1 MFSIETSGS
10 FKFIE
15 AFFKTINK
23 KAYIMETL
31 RKYGQKGVD
40 ALSSNTPVDSGRTS
54 EMWGYE
60 IHESKDRYEIVWTN
74 DNINDGIPIALLIQF
89 GHGTRNGAYVQ
100 GIDYINPAIAG
111 IFEGITQDVWEEVQS
126 K

>member
-1 MFSIETSGS
+1 MISIETSGS

-15 AFFKTINK
+15 AFFDKIK
-23 KAYIMETL
+23 GDSYIKDIL
-31 RKYGQKGVD
+31 RVYGLRGVD
-40 ALSSNTPVDSGRTS
+40 ALSANTPVDSGRTS

-60 IHESKDRYEIVWTN
+60 IHSSKNRHEIVWTN
-74 DNINDGIPIALLIQF
+74 DNINDGVSIAVIIQL

-100 GIDYINPAIAG
+100 GIDYINPALAGVFNDIA
-111 IFEGITQDVWEEVQS
+111 TAVWEEVQS